1 MDKKKTV
8 KVRCLNNGEIMTGH
22 ITAQDASGW
31 LTVGEIYEV
40 IEHNP
45 DQYHLSGGKIPYK
58 VRFEVVDDKKNYTT
72 SF

>member
-1 MDKKKTV
+1 
-8 KVRCLNNGEIMTGH
+8 MTGH

-40 IEHNP
+40 TEHNP